1 MPQITQATLD
11 SINKKLDDASTKL
24 KEQAKTIKELE
35 SANKDDRVGITKEI
49 ITDILVSESDK
60 IFSVAT
66 EKLSDTLDKTFS
78 KHTKDLADTKI
89 EVSGIDSKVLKEISN
104 ASDKGTDKVIQASDK
119 LGKESQAVINKGLKE
134 IADSNASLKGAV
146 DKLAKEVKETKA
158 PVITVQPQDIKFP
171 EQKDIIFPVQ
181 PTLYRI
187 GKDLVE
193 VSRDTPLPVILTDDK
208 GGFYK
213 AMMTAIGGG
222 GGGIQRISTAVV
234 HGTNPTSISS
244 GDTGLLLT
252 NTAGVPFVI
261 GGHPNIQTIR
271 ANYAAA
277 QTDTA
282 IVTIATGLK
291 IVVTRISITA
301 SNENTVNVSAVA
313 GFGLVNTP
321 ATTGVLIAHPGIAAG
336 SGVVEGTGA
345 GMLGVGADGEDLRIT
360 SSAPTTGSI
369 DVVVSYYTINS

>member
-1 MPQITQATLD
+1 MPQISQQVLD
-11 SINKKLDDASTKL
+11 SYTKALESAEKKIKELEILKKENRIVIPNEVITNIVVTELKPVFEKFGENTDKFFKKYLEEIKNLELITPPPEIKEIENIFSKSIKDNNKLQDIFEKSLKEIKTILLNKKDNNDVSVSFDNSFTKL
-24 KEQAKTIKELE
+24 VKTIKE
-35 SANKDDRVGITKEI
+35 I
-49 ITDILVSESDK
+49 
-60 IFSVAT
+60 
-66 EKLSDTLDKTFS
+66 
-78 KHTKDLADTKI
+78 KI
-89 EVSGIDSKVLKEISN
+89 E
-104 ASDKGTDKVIQASDK
+104 
-119 LGKESQAVINKGLKE
+119 
-134 IADSNASLKGAV
+134 
-146 DKLAKEVKETKA
+146 

-171 EQKDIIFPVQ
+171 EMKDIVFPVQ
-181 PTLYRI
+181 PTLYRV

-213 AMMTAIGGG
+213 AVMTAIGGG

-271 ANYAAA
+271 ANYAIA

-282 IVTIATGLK
+282 IVTIAAGLK

-301 SNENTVNVSAVA
+301 SNANTVSVSAVA